1 MNLEP
6 SLFKPKLA
14 ALAAAGAIAL
24 GIASPAHAI
33 FGIGDTVFDAS
44 NFAQNMLTAA
54 RALEQINNQVEQLQN
69 EARMLQNQARNLAG
83 LDFSALSQLRASL
96 SATNQL
102 IQQAQGLAFNVSRM
116 EGEFKRLYPQA
127 YAASVP
133 GRQMAADARQRWQNS
148 LEALRTATQAQSQ
161 AMQNFAADERTLT
174 DLVNRSQSAVG
185 ALQAMQA
192 TNQLLAL
199 QSRQAMQAQ
208 QLQITQDRAAAL
220 EQARQVAVQERA
232 REVRRR
238 FLGGGTPYTPVAVRF
253 YGATATGS
261 EQP

>member
-1 MNLEP
+1 MKKTL
-6 SLFKPKLA
+6 LA
-14 ALAAAGAIAL
+14 AVTAILTALAPG
-24 GIASPAHAI
+24 AHAQWVVI
-33 FGIGDTVFDAS
+33 DPTNLV
-44 NFAQNMLTAA
+44 QNILTAA
-54 RALEQINNQVEQLQN
+54 RTLEQINNQIRQLQN
-69 EARMLQNQARNLAG
+69 EAQMLTNQARNLTG
-83 LDFSALSQLRASL
+83 LDFTALAELRAAL

-102 IQQAQGLAFNVSRM
+102 IQQAQGLAFNVSQM
-116 EGEFKRLYPQA
+116 EADFRRLYPDS
-127 YAASVP
+127 YTAAIS
-133 GRQMAADARQRWQNS
+133 GTQMALDARTRWRNS
-148 LEALRTATQAQSQ
+148 LEALRTATKVQSQ
-161 AMQNFAADERTLT
+161 AVQNFAADERTLT

-238 FLGGGTPYTPVAVRF
+238 FQGDGTPYTPAAVNF
-253 YGATATGS
+253 YS
-261 EQP
+261 N